1 MRKLIVAVLFVA
13 AALTGAVSGCKNASK
28 NECSTCGH

>member
-13 AALTGAVSGCKNASK
+13 AALTGAVSGCKSASSG
-28 NECSTCGH
+28 CSTCGH